1 MPKTTSTKQSGRP
14 ERSKTSLFAE
24 IQKHKRH
31 IKVLE
36 EEKEDLLALL
46 EATDHAYRM
55 YRNANII
62 KRIKYTITGDV

>member
-1 MPKTTSTKQSGRP
+1 MPKTTSTKKGGRP

-36 EEKEDLLALL
+36 EEKSDLLAML
-46 EATDHAYRM
+46 EVTSEAFYA

-62 KRIKYTITGDV
+62 TRIKYAITGDI

>member
-1 MPKTTSTKQSGRP
+1 MPKTTPTKGGRP

-31 IKVLE
+31 IRELE
-36 EEKEDLLALL
+36 EEKDDLLALL

-62 KRIKYTITGDV
+62 KRIKYVISGDV

>member
-1 MPKTTSTKQSGRP
+1 MPKTTPTKGGRP

-24 IQKHKRH
+24 IQKHKRC

-36 EEKEDLLALL
+36 EEKEDLLVLL

-55 YRNANII
+55 YRHANII
-62 KRIKYTITGDV
+62 QRIKYVVTGDV